1 MTMHID
7 IRTAR
12 RLAPAILLVL
22 AGCFHL
28 SRQSP
33 PLRHYALAGA
43 AQPGAASGT
52 STSTAA
58 TTPVTTGLTIGL
70 RRLDLASY
78 LQVPAVMVRRGAT
91 ELIVSEFHR
100 WGGEL
105 DEAINQAVATHLAGL
120 PPVKAVEVAPWQ
132 AQTRH
137 DFLLQLH
144 VLRFEGVADSAAT
157 QGRVHM
163 QAGWDIVRPLDG
175 RVMVRG
181 MTDDRSGAW
190 RVGDYSALVAGLD
203 AALGRMARDISTCLS
218 RFPNDST
225 PPASCGSGAGTGA
238 GR

>member
-1 MTMHID
+1 MIM
-7 IRTAR
+7 RTIMR
-12 RLAPAILLVL
+12 RTCLLVPAALLL
-22 AGCFHL
+22 ATGCFSL
-28 SRQSP
+28 SRKSP

-43 AQPGAASGT
+43 SQSGAAGT

-58 TTPVTTGLTIGL
+58 AATATVSTGLTIGL

-105 DEAINQAVATHLAGL
+105 DEAINQAVATHLRGL

-132 AQTRH
+132 AQTHH
-137 DFLLQLH
+137 DFLVQLH
-144 VLRFEGVADSAAT
+144 VMRFEGVADSAAT

-163 QAGWDIVRPLDG
+163 QAGWDIVRPFDG
-175 RVMVRG
+175 RVLMRG
-181 MTDDRSGAW
+181 TTDDRSAEW

-203 AALGRMARDISTCLS
+203 AALARMARDISSCLS

-225 PPASCGSGAGTGA
+225 PPASCGAATGA
-238 GR
+238 AR